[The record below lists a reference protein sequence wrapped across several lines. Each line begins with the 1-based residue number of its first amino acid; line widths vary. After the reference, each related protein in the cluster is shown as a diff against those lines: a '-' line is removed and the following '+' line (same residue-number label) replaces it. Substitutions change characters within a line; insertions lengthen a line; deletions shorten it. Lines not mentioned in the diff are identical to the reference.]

1 MFLDMQQT
9 DDIGKAVQLQ
19 IHEPC
24 ISWFFKP

>member
-24 ISWFFKP
+24 IS